1 MFIVTLTFSENKSLA
16 PEYMAEHNSWIQ
28 KGVEEGV
35 FLIVGGLATGDG
47 GLIVA
52 HNQTVEEL
60 NERISNDP
68 FVRENVVIADVTE
81 FKPGKT
87 DPRLNFLLADS

>member
-28 KGVEEGV
+28 KGFEEGV
-35 FLIVGGLATGDG
+35 FLIVGGLAAGKG

-52 HNQTVEEL
+52 HNQTLEEL

-68 FVRENVVIADVTE
+68 FVRERVVIADVTE
-81 FKPGKT
+81 FKAGKT
-87 DPRLNFLLADS
+87 DSRLNFLLAES

>member
-1 MFIVTLTFSENKSLA
+1 MFVVTLTFSENKSLA

-28 KGVEEGV
+28 KGIEDGV
-35 FLIVGGLATGDG
+35 FLIVGGLATGNG

-52 HNQTVEEL
+52 HDQTLEEL

-68 FVRENVVIADVTE
+68 FVRERVVIADVTE
-81 FKPGKT
+81 FKPGKV
-87 DPRLNFLLADS
+87 DSRLNFLLADS